1 MCIVFYWQGRFK
13 IKKKSI
19 PRFKAPSPVMD
30 TVDVE
35 CGPVQ
40 PTLEDAKVDTEND
53 TEDDADYDSEDDT
66 KEDEPKSDFRKWL
79 ENQEDEPEVKP
90 RRRRKKGLGDMWM
103 DFVEANLMQSV
114 FCSTACGDFDDDTT
128 AASSADSELD
138 FEPYDLQLSSRRRSS
153 KQRKRKSSRKP
164 EFDY

>member
-1 MCIVFYWQGRFK
+1 MVDTV
-13 IKKKSI
+13 
-19 PRFKAPSPVMD
+19 AEPS
-30 TVDVE
+30 VDVE
-35 CGPVQ
+35 CEPVQ
-40 PTLEDAKVDTEND
+40 PTLEGAKDD
-53 TEDDADYDSEDDT
+53 TEDDADSDTDDDT
-66 KEDEPKSDFRKWL
+66 KEEEPKSDFRKWL

-90 RRRRKKGLGDMWM
+90 RRRRRKTALGDMWL
-103 DFVEANLMQSV
+103 DFVEAKLMQSV
-114 FCSTACGDFDDDTT
+114 FCNSACGVDFDDDTT

>member
-1 MCIVFYWQGRFK
+1 
-13 IKKKSI
+13 
-19 PRFKAPSPVMD
+19 MD
-30 TVDVE
+30 TVAEPSVDVE

-40 PTLEDAKVDTEND
+40 PTLEDAKDD
-53 TEDDADYDSEDDT
+53 TEDDSDSDTDDDT
-66 KEDEPKSDFRKWL
+66 REEEPKSDFREWL

-128 AASSADSELD
+128 AASSAESELD
-138 FEPYDLQLSSRRRSS
+138 FEPYDLQLSSRRRRSS
-153 KQRKRKSSRKP
+153 KQRKRKSSRKKP
-164 EFDY
+164 QYDY